1 MSSPVAVLISDVH
14 YSLNTFQLADF
25 AFRQAVDK
33 AAELGVPLVDC
44 GDLTNDKA
52 VLRAEYVNK
61 IINTM
66 IYAKSK
72 KVDVY
77 CIVGNHSLINEKSE
91 EHSLSFLEPYCTV
104 VDRIVWIDELGSWLL
119 PYSSD
124 SKAREELLEYIQ
136 KPSRIIAHTGVLGAD
151 MGHYIKDTSSLPK
164 EVFSDFRVISGH
176 YHKRQDIKTG
186 RPRKGAVGLFSY
198 VGNPYTLGFG
208 EANDPEKGFQVLHD
222 DGILEFVPTNLRR
235 HVVLEYTAGQLKEDM
250 STPRTWDL
258 PPNNLYWVKV
268 TGNRETL
275 SWIKKSNIGKWFFGH
290 ENFKL
295 DLIPTDEP
303 KREHT
308 SGKLDDSELMDRV
321 IDSTGES
328 EEYRKE
334 LKGLWREVFE

>member
-1 MSSPVAVLISDVH
+1 MSNPVAVLISDVH
-14 YSLNTFQLADF
+14 YSLNTFELADL
-25 AFRQAVDK
+25 AFRQAIDK

-72 KVDVY
+72 KVNVY

-91 EHSLSFLEPYCTV
+91 EHSLNFLEPYCTV

-164 EVFSDFRVISGH
+164 EVFSDLRVISGH

-208 EANDPEKGFQVLHD
+208 ESDHPEKGFQILHD
-222 DGILEFVPTNLRR
+222 DGLLEFVPTNLRR
-235 HVVLEYTAGQLKEDM
+235 HRIVEYTIAQLSYSPANVWD
-250 STPRTWDL
+250 PRDL
-258 PPNNLYWVKV
+258 HWIKV
-268 TGNRETL
+268 TGTRNEL
-275 SWIKKSNIGKWFFGH
+275 SQWNKRKVGSVLFG
-290 ENFKL
+290 NMFDFKL
-295 DLIPTDEP
+295 DFIATDEP
-303 KREHT
+303 KMEQR
-308 SGKLDDSELMDRV
+308 LDNLDSAQLMDLV
-321 IDSTGES
+321 IDNTGES
-328 EEYRKE
+328 EEYRKD
-334 LKGLWREVFE
+334 LKGLWRQLC